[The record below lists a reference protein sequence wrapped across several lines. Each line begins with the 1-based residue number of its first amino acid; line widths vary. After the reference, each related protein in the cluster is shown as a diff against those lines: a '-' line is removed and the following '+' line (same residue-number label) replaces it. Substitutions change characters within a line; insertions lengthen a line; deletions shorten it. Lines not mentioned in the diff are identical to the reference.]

1 LLSLQQQ
8 CKKAQCQQEQAKK
21 KEAVTSKP
29 SRTMTEGQQEW
40 KRAPPTTTTTKQEG
54 TLQQELVAV
63 TNQNVSFINKI
74 LINIEQDDQQV
85 ILSIAVPGYSV
96 SNLHTVDQDGTS
108 SIAGT

>member
-1 LLSLQQQ
+1 V
-8 CKKAQCQQEQAKK
+8 E
-21 KEAVTSKP
+21 P
-29 SRTMTEGQQEW
+29 P
-40 KRAPPTTTTTKQEG
+40 PPTTTTTKQEVNATTRTCCG
-54 TLQQELVAV
+54 
-63 TNQNVSFINKI
+63 NQPKRVVYNKI